1 MTPDVRPGHPARTGD
16 YRLKSWIEIRQPR
29 TVGSA
34 NVLTT
39 DNRTDYGQ
47 GEAVPFT
54 VVARSRNADRLVSG
68 TVRLVDG
75 KRTLAKGKVEV
86 RTNGPAASFVLSRR
100 LTAALAPGDYA
111 LTVEAPGLTGVPAPL
126 TIGPGREKTVFHTVQ
141 YGDYGAPI
149 RTPTPGPHPTWHS
162 LMRSERPG
170 LASICSS
177 TDSATPINRTPS
189 ARKGGERVSTH

>member
-1 MTPDVRPGHPARTGD
+1 MTPEFARVVRHTGD
-16 YRLKSWIEIRQPR
+16 CRLKSWIEIRQPR

-54 VVARSRNADRLVSG
+54 VVAQFVTLTVCVSG

-100 LTAALAPGDYA
+100 LTAALR
-111 LTVEAPGLTGVPAPL
+111 PA
-126 TIGPGREKTVFHTVQ
+126 TTR
-141 YGDYGAPI
+141 
-149 RTPTPGPHPTWHS
+149 
-162 LMRSERPG
+162 
-170 LASICSS
+170 
-177 TDSATPINRTPS
+177 
-189 ARKGGERVSTH
+189 